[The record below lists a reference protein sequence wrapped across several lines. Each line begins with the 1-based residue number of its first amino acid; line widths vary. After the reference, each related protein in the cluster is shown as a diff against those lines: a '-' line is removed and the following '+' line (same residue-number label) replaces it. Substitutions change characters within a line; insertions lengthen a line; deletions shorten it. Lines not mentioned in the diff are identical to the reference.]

1 MPLGE
6 KDVGKGAPVGK
17 RIQSRLVLMNSG
29 RLRVA
34 ANTLL
39 FSDSI
44 LAFATDQLSKYT
56 AVTTSARRTARRAAR
71 IQWSECSSEVFLGG
85 RLGIVLVSLWGQRSR
100 SSFFQVQKLLG
111 KRTNSRLKCRW
122 GRRVSG
128 KGSSRETDP
137 VEARVDE
144 LRPSSRRCEYSFI
157 QQ

>member
-17 RIQSRLVLMNSG
+17 RIQSGLVLMNSG

-56 AVTTSARRTARRAAR
+56 AVTTSARRKARRAAR
-71 IQWSECSSEVFLGG
+71 NRWSECSSGVFLGG
-85 RLGIVLVSLWGQRSR
+85 RLGIVLVSLWGAAIA
-100 SSFFQVQKLLG
+100 LLLLRDAPG
-111 KRTNSRLKCRW
+111 SLSGTRTL
-122 GRRVSG
+122 GRR
-128 KGSSRETDP
+128 E
-137 VEARVDE
+137 
-144 LRPSSRRCEYSFI
+144 
-157 QQ
+157 

>member
-1 MPLGE
+1 MLG
-6 KDVGKGAPVGK
+6 KRTRIAVLNAVGGEGCRERAPVGK

-71 IQWSECSSEVFLGG
+71 NQVGVQLGG
-85 RLGIVLVSLWGQRSR
+85 FPRRAARNSPRFSLGGSDRAPPSPRRIQRPPAAGGGR
-100 SSFFQVQKLLG
+100 VQKLFC
-111 KRTNSRLKCRW
+111 K
-122 GRRVSG
+122 
-128 KGSSRETDP
+128 
-137 VEARVDE
+137 
-144 LRPSSRRCEYSFI
+144 
-157 QQ
+157 